1 MIRSMRSKIFLAI
14 ISITLLTASAITLVF
29 YLKSTQ
35 MIEDNY
41 GKNLYGRIEQ
51 VGNAFDDAMK
61 EIYYITV
68 QASGDDELVSRTA
81 SYSHTKDVSKLEEM
95 SDQLV
100 DFKKRYSDIGSVYLV
115 IPGQKTIITSEDYP
129 IYKKKV
135 KKSTLQEIAEIS
147 EKDHPL
153 IINDPVRNQNQI
165 LSFIEPLTSDDGS
178 IIGYVM
184 CNIEERTIYYKYLDI
199 LNDGKFSEALLLNK
213 ENKIVST
220 KNAESMGKSYKNSN
234 FSNLQQNGI
243 FNKRYPA
250 VMGISYKTVF
260 TGCSF
265 FITVE
270 KSVVLSDLNQLK
282 YFLLAFLFL
291 FLGLS
296 IIPTYFATRAM
307 YEPLRNLTAAMDE
320 VSEGELDKRVTVRT
334 NDELGRLSNDFNNML
349 DQIEKLI
356 ERLVKEEGLKKDAE
370 LEALQYQITPHFMYN
385 TLNSIKFAA
394 LLKGEKELGNLIGDF
409 VELLQ
414 ASVNKKGTFVTVS
427 DELHILNNYIHLQKI
442 RYDGNF
448 EVDYEIAEKAG
459 SCFVPRLILQPLV
472 ENSILHGLD
481 MKKNDS
487 RIEIRAVI
495 EEEYLCISVKDNGRG
510 MTQEQIYELLTK
522 KTKKTS
528 GLSGIGVANV
538 RERLELYYGNN
549 AGLGYDSNDDG
560 TTAYLYLPA
569 YKDQNLYAV

>member
-68 QASGDDELVSRTA
+68 QASGDDELVSQTA
-81 SYSHTKDVSKLEEM
+81 SYSRTKNVSKLEKLP
-95 SDQLV
+95 DLLA

-115 IPGQKTIITSEDYP
+115 IPGQKAIVTSEDYP
-129 IYKKKV
+129 ICKKKV
-135 KKSTLQEIAEIS
+135 KKSILQEIAEIS
-147 EKDHPL
+147 EKDHPV
-153 IINDPVRNQNQI
+153 IIKDPVRNQNQI

-220 KNAESMGKSYKNSN
+220 KNAESMAKPYKNSN

-243 FNKRYPA
+243 FNKRFPA

-320 VSEGELDKRVTVRT
+320 VSEGELDKRVMVRT

-448 EVDYEIAEKAG
+448 EVNYEIDERAG

-481 MKKNDS
+481 MKRNDS